1 MTKTRKISRRIRRR
15 RLRRQRVRRRGGAMG
30 TRIACD
36 GVETAAAAACELI
49 GLGPEDPFADVCAVE
64 MVRGLR
70 ASCRYSADAEGK
82 LLLTNREQLRQ
93 MIRPKTSKTKKSK
106 TKGGARGERQ
116 LALLN
121 PRQSAHLVTTKFTKF
136 MRPFSHAVLARV
148 GQHGSPRD
156 IMAAIQENIR
166 KPAFKAAWAQSV
178 TEIFDILLTP
188 ILGQTVQ
195 LVEKEGINIIKAF
208 AKIIRK
214 GAFALTTAAAAGLES
229 ALSVVPGIGTALDL
243 LTAIQAL
250 ISTLT
255 TLTVQS
261 LKVMTRIVVA
271 VLTLTGHT
279 IDPLVKIAPTIRKIM
294 HALLGTTGAKT
305 TRRRRRRRRRRRQLR
320 IQDIPPPWLKN

>member
-1 MTKTRKISRRIRRR
+1 MAKTRKISRRIRRR

-36 GVETAAAAACELI
+36 GVEAAAAAACELI

-82 LLLTNREQLRQ
+82 LLLANREQLRH
-93 MIRPKTSKTKKSK
+93 MIRSKTSKR
-106 TKGGARGERQ
+106 GGARGERQ

-279 IDPLVKIAPTIRKIM
+279 IDPLVKIAPTIRRIM
-294 HALLGTTGAKT
+294 HTLLGTTGRRKGAKT
-305 TRRRRRRRRRRRQLR
+305 TRRRRRRRRRRR
-320 IQDIPPPWLKN
+320 